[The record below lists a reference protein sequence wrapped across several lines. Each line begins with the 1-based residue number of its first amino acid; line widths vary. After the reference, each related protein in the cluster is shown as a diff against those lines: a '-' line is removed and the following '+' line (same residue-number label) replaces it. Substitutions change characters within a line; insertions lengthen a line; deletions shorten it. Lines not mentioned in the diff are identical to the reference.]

1 MSDLINRAREMLDL
15 EYEDARED
23 AEALADVAV
32 RLAKVIND
40 HQKVLDQIKP
50 VLRNAAREVSG
61 TDRYHWK
68 TDAGSTSVTFP
79 DARWKARKGTDWEKA
94 QRDLGDAFD
103 NFFDTRV
110 SYSVRKDIAA
120 KIKRRTASENLVDGR
135 EKVRLITYDLVGKVM
150 NIIEREEPTPRVGF
164 KPN

>member
-1 MSDLINRAREMLDL
+1 MNLINQAREMLDL
-15 EYEDARED
+15 EYADARDD

-50 VLRNAAREVSG
+50 VLRDAAREVSG

-94 QRDLGDAFD
+94 KRDLGDAFVV
-103 NFFDTRV
+103 FFDTRV
-110 SYSVRKDIAA
+110 THSARKDIATTA
-120 KIKRRTASENLVDGR
+120 KRRMANDS
-135 EKVRLITYDLVGKVM
+135 DLVSKVM
-150 NIIEREEPTPRVGF
+150 NIIERDEPTPRVGF